1 MKWKLSGGAS
11 RGGEGA
17 ATWAQKMRY
26 REQDGLLGRSE
37 ASSGW
42 PAAGNSDRQVIYLP
56 HTSFLPRLSLP
67 LLPVPLP
74 YRPAMPAPPSR
85 SWPSALWSSLFFVF
99 LLALPVFA
107 APSNSTSGSGGS
119 STSTSNSA
127 SSSLSVSLSL
137 TTATTTFTSVSQ
149 SGNHNFTTT
158 VVTPTTFNVS
168 RTITPTSSSTSSASA
183 SATTSAAPD
192 YTKLDTH
199 IDPGFGVLGAILI
212 LTGLPSAFLGH
223 KNRWTSFFLV
233 GFYTLAL
240 VCFVLIL
247 RFGVLQAV
255 NPPSTTLRG
264 LFVLSCCV
272 AGFAGGGVAIFFWK
286 AAKYFI
292 GAWGGFALALW
303 IQCFRNGG
311 LIGPLGFR
319 WIMYI
324 GTCARLAW
332 RA

>member
-1 MKWKLSGGAS
+1 M
-11 RGGEGA
+11 
-17 ATWAQKMRY
+17 
-26 REQDGLLGRSE
+26 
-37 ASSGW
+37 
-42 PAAGNSDRQVIYLP
+42 PAA
-56 HTSFLPRLSLP
+56 
-67 LLPVPLP
+67 
-74 YRPAMPAPPSR
+74 RPR
-85 SWPSALWSSLFFVF
+85 SWSAILWPCFVCLL
-99 LLALPVFA
+99 LLAASVSAQSSANNA
-107 APSNSTSGSGGS
+107 ASGNTPSPTQSP
-119 STSTSNSA
+119 
-127 SSSLSVSLSL
+127 SLSL
-137 TTATTTFTSVSQ
+137 TTGSTTI
-149 SGNHNFTTT
+149 TTT
-158 VVTPTTFNVS
+158 VHSGNNNVPLTTVVPTTFNV
-168 RTITPTSSSTSSASA
+168 TVTPSSTSSQSSTTSA
-183 SATTSAAPD
+183 PAQTTSAAPD
-192 YTKLDTH
+192 FTKLDTH
-199 IDPGFGVLGAILI
+199 LDPGFGVLGAILI

-223 KNRWTSFFLV
+223 KNRWSSFFLV

-324 GTCARLAW
+324 GTQQFISGVPYR
-332 RA
+332 